1 MQWSSG
7 QLIALK
13 EILEWLKNPTGRQI
27 FKVFGFAGTGKTT
40 LIKHIHD
47 MYPKAPVMA
56 YTGKAASVLQE
67 KGISNARTIH
77 SSIMK
82 PLYVAFRNVEFING
96 EIAKIEAQ
104 LKTANQADARL
115 LRRIRD
121 SYRDA
126 HEPRFVLN
134 ERASIV
140 TDAPFLVLDEVSM
153 VDKELCADL
162 LSFGKP
168 ILVFGDP
175 GQLGPVKGDPSILS
189 SGKADVLLREV
200 HRQSLDNPIIRQ
212 SMRVREGQDIQPDGE
227 AVTEISDA
235 ALVEYDLTD
244 FDQIL
249 TYKNDTRRFFNK
261 TLRVGHGLSLF
272 PSGDDREKLICLE
285 NRRALGVYNGMAI
298 QLEDVDVDADERNL
312 FATVWREEKYCSE
325 AEEPRGKSFIWKGEF
340 ENGEHHQEFS

>member
-1 MQWSSG
+1 
-7 QLIALK
+7 
-13 EILEWLKNPTGRQI
+13 
-27 FKVFGFAGTGKTT
+27 
-40 LIKHIHD
+40 
-47 MYPKAPVMA
+47 
-56 YTGKAASVLQE
+56 
-67 KGISNARTIH
+67 
-77 SSIMK
+77 MK
-82 PLYVAFRNVEFING
+82 PLGVAFRNEEFING

-189 SGKADVLLREV
+189 RGKADVLLTEV
-200 HRQSLDNPIIRQ
+200 HRQARDNPIIRQ
-212 SMRVREGQDIQPDGE
+212 SMRVREGLEIQPDGE

-340 ENGEHHQEFS
+340 ENGEHHQESRKKDDEREGKIKGFRADWAYALTVHKAQGSEWRHVAFVDDSISLWCREKRKQVLYTAITRASDRFTLINWSH